1 MFSAILNKVAD
12 LKSSSRTP
20 QQPSRHFSVLPWC
33 FPTWVTLPDTRR
45 SRITG
50 LQRDQPG
57 KVDVLSIFLYDF
69 AGTTDHCNVGK
80 VTIEMLPEEILL
92 EVFFFYLCGTVYDN
106 NNRGRLVH
114 VLPEVEIH
122 RLCSTTPPEPATC
135 LRTWSARK
143 NDVGYLATVAHL
155 RVGGGPIW

>member
-1 MFSAILNKVAD
+1 M
-12 LKSSSRTP
+12 
-20 QQPSRHFSVLPWC
+20 
-33 FPTWVTLPDTRR
+33 TLPDTRR